1 MATTLELF
9 LQGGVGNQLI
19 QQAYAESLV
28 SHSRARL
35 RLNTLLLSPA
45 WAALRGVTFRQHSG
59 WLGGD
64 APETRPWLR
73 QWFQLLRFYLARQR
87 SLVVH
92 DGLSHAQA
100 QALLT
105 KDPPGW
111 LPLLGYF
118 QRAQAF
124 GAAAEGF
131 WVRLAERL
139 RREYQLCPY
148 PDEQVALHVRLGDY
162 LLPQNQR
169 LYATASIE
177 QQLHAAL
184 AWRERLGGQ
193 APLQVVT
200 DDPVAFRCLCPES
213 YRGTV
218 RLIATGDPQEDFL
231 ALCCHRRIVASN
243 STFSLCAGKIASIMW
258 GEGGTILL
266 PRHWYREP
274 SRDDCQQQEW
284 RQLTFVVDRWPTQ
297 EPCGSR

>member
-1 MATTLELF
+1 MPTILELF

-19 QQAYAESLV
+19 QHAYAESLV
-28 SHSRARL
+28 RHSGARL
-35 RLNTLLLSPA
+35 RLNPLLLSPA
-45 WAALRGVTFRQHSG
+45 WAVLRGVTFRQHSA

-64 APETRPWLR
+64 AAETRPWLR
-73 QWFQLLRFYLARQR
+73 QWFHLLRFYLARPR
-87 SLVVH
+87 GLVVH
-92 DGLSHAQA
+92 EGLSDDQA

-105 KDPPGW
+105 TDPPPGW

-124 GAAAEGF
+124 GPAAEGF

-139 RREYQLCPY
+139 RREHQLRPH
-148 PDEQVALHVRLGDY
+148 PADQVALHVRLGDY

-169 LYATASIE
+169 LYATTSIE

-184 AWRERLGGQ
+184 AWRTRLGGQ

-200 DDPVAFRCLCPES
+200 DDPVAFRRLCPEF

-218 RLIATGDPQEDFL
+218 RLLASSDPREDFL

-243 STFSLCAGKIASIMW
+243 STFSLCAGKIASILW
-258 GEGGTILL
+258 GEAGTILL

-284 RQLTFVVDRWPTQ
+284 AQLTFVVDRWPVQ
-297 EPCGSR
+297 EP

>member
-1 MATTLELF
+1 LATTLELF

-28 SHSRARL
+28 SHSDVRL
-35 RLNTLLLSPA
+35 RLNPVLLSPA

-64 APETRPWLR
+64 ASETRPWLR
-73 QWFQLLRFYLARQR
+73 QWFQLCRFYLARPR
-87 SLVVH
+87 GLVVH
-92 DGLSHAQA
+92 EGLSDDQV

-105 KDPPGW
+105 TDPPPGW

-118 QRAQAF
+118 QRAKAF
-124 GAAAEGF
+124 GPAAEGF

-139 RREYQLCPY
+139 RHEHQLRPH
-148 PDEQVALHVRLGDY
+148 PEGQVALHVRLGDY

-169 LYATASIE
+169 LYATAAIE

-184 AWRERLGGQ
+184 TWRERLGGQ

-200 DDPVAFRCLCPES
+200 DDPVVFRRLCPEA

-218 RLIATGDPQEDFL
+218 RLLASRDPQEDFL

-243 STFSLCAGKIASIMW
+243 STFSLCAGKIASILW
-258 GEGGTILL
+258 GEAQTILL

-274 SRDDCQQQEW
+274 SRDGHQQQEW
-284 RQLTFVVDRWPTQ
+284 GQLTFVVDRWPVQ
-297 EPCGSR
+297 EP